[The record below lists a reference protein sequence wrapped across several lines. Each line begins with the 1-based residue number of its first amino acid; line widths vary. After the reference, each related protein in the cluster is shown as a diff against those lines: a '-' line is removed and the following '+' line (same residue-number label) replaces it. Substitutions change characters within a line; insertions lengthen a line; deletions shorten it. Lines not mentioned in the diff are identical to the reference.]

1 MEKITIWE
9 KDKIT
14 SLPYFT
20 QQKRVLKTSLKLRL
34 REYTKLLGQKTD
46 KKLKWQMKSW
56 EKVATYVQY
65 SREENENTVENKH
78 DIIK

>member
-20 QQKRVLKTSLKLRL
+20 QQKRVLKASLKLRL

-56 EKVATYVQY
+56 EKVTTYVQY